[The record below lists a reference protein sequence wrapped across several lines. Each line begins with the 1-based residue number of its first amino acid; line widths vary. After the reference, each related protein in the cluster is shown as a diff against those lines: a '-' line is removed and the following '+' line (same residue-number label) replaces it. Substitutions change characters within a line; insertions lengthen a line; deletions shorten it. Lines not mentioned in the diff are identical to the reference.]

1 MGTHSSAPSRRA
13 STHTP
18 TPGSKDFQT
27 NGSQLPNAELTAQLG
42 RSTSKSGEPT
52 KDNPRSY
59 GEPGAAA
66 AAEWP
71 SIVERDGFV
80 DLAADMLKLGP
91 SETSVLRRIFFRAGP
106 GTKVCYESQESM
118 ARYLRMHEKTVRRAL
133 DRLTELG
140 LVSKVTQFHG
150 QGRSNGYLPHMTLM
164 DKLPSAHSW
173 RDARNGIPGTTPGM
187 ETDDPSIPG
196 MVSLH
201 SGHDARLTEYRTD
214 IVPIHSSEEGIF
226 ELEETSDPE
235 YIGDTS
241 VHSGH
246 HARNGGPS
254 VPIPGIMPGM
264 EEELPPAPPCKD
276 CGNPWTTPERQREL
290 TLRDR
295 RMKLTPPRERQCDN
309 CWQAEL
315 NQKQSELAAKER
327 LR

>member
-1 MGTHSSAPSRRA
+1 MDTHSRAPSRRA
-13 STHTP
+13 STHTR
-18 TPGSKDFQT
+18 TTGSKDLQT
-27 NGSQLPNAELTAQLG
+27 QGSQLPNAELTVQLD
-42 RSTSKSGEPT
+42 RSTSNLVEST
-52 KDNPRSY
+52 TDSPRSY

-71 SIVERDGFV
+71 SIIERDGFV

-106 GTKVCYESQESM
+106 GTKVCYESQKSM
-118 ARYLRMHEKTVRRAL
+118 ARYLRIHEKTVRRAL
-133 DRLTELG
+133 ERLTELG

-150 QGRSNGYLPHMTLM
+150 QGRSNGYLPHTTLM
-164 DKLPSAHSW
+164 DKLPAAHSGH
-173 RDARNGIPGTTPGM
+173 DARNVIPGATPGM
-187 ETDDPSIPG
+187 GTDDPSIPG

-226 ELEETSDPE
+226 ELKEPSDTE
-235 YIGDTS
+235 YIGDIS

-254 VPIPGIMPGM
+254 IPIPGIMPGM
-264 EEELPPAPPCKD
+264 EEELPPALPCKD

-295 RMKLTPPRERQCDN
+295 RMKLPPPGERQCDD
-309 CWQAEL
+309 CWKAEL
-315 NQKQSELAAKER
+315 NQKQAELAAEER